1 MMTKAA
7 AAADDDDDDD
17 DDDLMMTPMT
27 NVCFQRRV
35 RLQLHR

>member
-1 MMTKAA
+1 MTKAAAA
-7 AAADDDDDDD
+7 AAADDDDDDV
-17 DDDLMMTPMT
+17 MMTPMT